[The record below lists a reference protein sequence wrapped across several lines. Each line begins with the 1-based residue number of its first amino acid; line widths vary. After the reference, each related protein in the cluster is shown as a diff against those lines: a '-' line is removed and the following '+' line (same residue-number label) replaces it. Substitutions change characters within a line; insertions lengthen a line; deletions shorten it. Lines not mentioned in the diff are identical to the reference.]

1 MTDRKW
7 IWTVCWRLECASRFV
22 SLSFAFLLVI
32 YFSFLFV
39 SIFIHFSSVLIHPL
53 WFPLNSGGR
62 MELDLC
68 TKAKYYYIRL
78 FLYSPEILKQT
89 YITLYWKMENEEEKK
104 EYIVLLVYFLFFFQ
118 EMDIC
123 PRQRLE
129 DVGQIPSVNTKMF
142 WSEFREDWP
151 QLALIIN
158 EINLKSLQSRTVHQ
172 FCCVFKHCLSII

>member
-1 MTDRKW
+1 MH
-7 IWTVCWRLECASRFV
+7 WRLECASRFV

-39 SIFIHFSSVLIHPL
+39 SIFIDFSSVLTHPL

-68 TKAKYYYIRL
+68 TKAKYYWIRL

-89 YITLYWKMENEEEKK
+89 YIILYWKIKNEEEKK
-104 EYIVLLVYFLFFFQ
+104 QYIVPLAYFPSFFFFQ

-142 WSEFREDWP
+142 
-151 QLALIIN
+151 
-158 EINLKSLQSRTVHQ
+158 
-172 FCCVFKHCLSII
+172 